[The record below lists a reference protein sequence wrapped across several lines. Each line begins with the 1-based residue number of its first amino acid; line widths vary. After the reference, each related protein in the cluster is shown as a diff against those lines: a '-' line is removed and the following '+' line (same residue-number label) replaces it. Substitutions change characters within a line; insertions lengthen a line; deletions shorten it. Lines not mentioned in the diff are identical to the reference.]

1 MMSFQSSDR
10 NMRDELLEQA
20 KFIYPDEHTQK
31 LLKYLLYNLDDN
43 GYLRVLDSDPNVYLA
58 FDEDDIEKGIH
69 LLQQV
74 GPVGIGAR
82 DLKECLL
89 LQITYTYPEQ
99 QISCLFS
106 RTSFELDC
114 RPINGTKSPYK

>member
-1 MMSFQSSDR
+1 
-10 NMRDELLEQA
+10 MRDTLFDDA

-31 LLKYLLYNLDDN
+31 LLKYLIYNLDDN
-43 GYLRVLDSDPNVYLA
+43 GYLRVLDKDSAFYLE
-58 FDEDDIEKGIH
+58 FDEDAIDKGIL

-89 LQITYTYPEQ
+89 LQISFIYPEQ
-99 QISCLFS
+99 
-106 RTSFELDC
+106 
-114 RPINGTKSPYK
+114 